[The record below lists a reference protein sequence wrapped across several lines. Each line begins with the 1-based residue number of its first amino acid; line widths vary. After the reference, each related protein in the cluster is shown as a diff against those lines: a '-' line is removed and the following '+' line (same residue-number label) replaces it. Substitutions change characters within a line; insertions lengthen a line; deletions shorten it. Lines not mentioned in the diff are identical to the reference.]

1 MKTTIVMVV
10 YKQKLEQSRTFQ
22 TMQSTLFTKGRLK
35 DEVHVIIYDN
45 SPEPQSVP
53 REYADVFTYK
63 HDPRNLGIAVAYN
76 YAWQAA
82 KQHNSEWLILLDH
95 DTELTQAYADEIL
108 SLEKID
114 RNQVAAV
121 VPKIVCNE
129 IMISPV
135 FSDTLQPLKD
145 VRPETGIQ
153 HRSVMAI
160 NSGSAINMLFL
171 NKIGGFNEEFPLDFL
186 DHWLFH
192 EMYEQG
198 YKSFV
203 LDVTLEHEL
212 SVMNYDTV
220 SLQRYKSI
228 LGSEMH
234 FYKNYKKSLLKRYKR
249 QLLLRTV
256 KQLVFVKNKSIAF
269 HTLRQLLTV

>member
-1 MKTTIVMVV
+1 MKTTVVMVV

-22 TMQSTLFTKGRLK
+22 TIRRTFFTGGRLR

-53 REYADVFTYK
+53 REYADAFTYK

-95 DTELTQAYADEIL
+95 DTELTQAYADAVL
-108 SLEKID
+108 SLEKVD
-114 RNQVAAV
+114 RDQTAAI
-121 VPKIVCNE
+121 VPKVICNE
-129 IMISPV
+129 VMISPV
-135 FSDTLQPLKD
+135 FSDTLQPLKA

-153 HRSVMAI
+153 QRPIMAI
-160 NSGSAINMLFL
+160 NSGAAVNMQFL
-171 NKIGGFNEEFPLDFL
+171 NQLGGFNEEFPLDFL
-186 DHWLFH
+186 DHWLF
-192 EMYEQG
+192 YEVYERG

-203 LDVTLEHEL
+203 LDVTLENEL

-228 LGSEMH
+228 LGSEIH
-234 FYKNYKKSLLKRYKR
+234 FYKNYKKGLLKRYKR

-256 KQLVFVKNKSIAF
+256 KQLVFVRNKSIAF